1 MGILEEPTFSESS
14 NMQIE
19 SITHPGLHRANNE
32 DRCLVNVLDND
43 HALLAIADGMGG
55 HAAGEVAAQI
65 SLECLGE
72 FSPGDSDI
80 IAELVNR
87 IEQAQRSIL
96 ERSRLGRSLMGMGTT
111 LTALFLDGRSA
122 FWAHVGDTRIYR
134 LHEGSLSRITE
145 DHTIPGMLLK
155 KGEITTE
162 QARLHPYGNVLT
174 RCLGCGERH
183 EPDSG
188 AFDLAEGDFVLLS
201 SDGLHDLMA
210 DEQIAAILSAHISLK
225 DKLNQMVSICLE
237 AGGRDNITA
246 VLAGI

>member
-1 MGILEEPTFSESS
+1 
-14 NMQIE
+14 MQIE
-19 SITHPGLHRANNE
+19 SVTHLGLYRTNNE
-32 DRCLVNVLDND
+32 DRCLVNALDND

-65 SLECLGE
+65 AVECLAE
-72 FSPGDSDI
+72 FSPGTPDI
-80 IAELVNR
+80 IAEIVNR
-87 IEQAQRSIL
+87 IEQAQKTIL
-96 ERSRLGRSLMGMGTT
+96 ERSRLDRSLMGMGTT

-122 FWAHVGDTRIYR
+122 SWAHVGDTRIYH
-134 LHEGSLSRITE
+134 LHEGSLTRITE

-155 KGEITTE
+155 KGEITSE

-188 AFDLAEGDFVLLS
+188 TFDLREGDFVLLS

-210 DEQIAAILSAHISLK
+210 DEQIAAILSAHVPLR
-225 DKLNQMVSICLE
+225 DRLNQMVSICLE

-246 VLAGI
+246 VIARI